1 MAQFIEIYTGE
12 DRVIVVNVDRVE
24 SIEKIIEKN
33 GDVSYSV
40 VTNLTRYL
48 IDEAGT
54 LGLRS
59 PFCRCRLKAFR
70 EALSV

>member
-48 IDEAGT
+48 IDEAGY
-54 LGLRS
+54 RR
-59 PFCRCRLKAFR
+59 FFDN
-70 EALSV
+70 LSVMAFMERDA